1 MPVILGEK
9 SPTERFPGALRSFSI
24 EAMMQDGKALQ
35 AGTSHYLGQNFAR
48 AADIAFLDAD
58 GARKHVHTTSW
69 GVSTRLIGGLVMTH
83 SDDDGVCLPPRVAPH
98 QVVVV
103 PILRGS
109 DADAGVLGY
118 AQRIAAVVGAEKD
131 LDGQPVRVHVD
142 QRAHRAVEKRW
153 QWIKKGAPLV
163 VEVGPRDVA
172 NQQVTWRR
180 RDESAE
186 VRLTSLDAFPDVVTD
201 TLKQMQATLLTRARD
216 YLAAGTRRD
225 IHTAAQA
232 EDYFRHSDQPG
243 FVLTKWCGSLTCEV
257 ALKPVGATIRC
268 LPTDLAADTDRCLIC
283 GRPAESDAVFAQSY

>member
-1 MPVILGEK
+1 
-9 SPTERFPGALRSFSI
+9 
-24 EAMMQDGKALQ
+24 MQDGKALQ